1 MPDST
6 AERFRRW
13 EDLTTRDFESLD
25 PQRTVAVF
33 ANTWSLGYP
42 PGVLDADEWRDGIHG
57 GLGETS
63 ILLHLRPELVRMQHA
78 RDFVPVLST
87 IEAEYQHLRIIG
99 DVNIGWQAQDLHPDG
114 VAGNAAGESAEIGER
129 IVEHAAQAFAE
140 LIAEIARYPLS
151 NLVPRPQ

>member
-13 EDLTTRDFESLD
+13 ED
-25 PQRTVAVF
+25 
-33 ANTWSLGYP
+33 
-42 PGVLDADEWRDGIHG
+42 
-57 GLGETS
+57 
-63 ILLHLRPELVRMQHA
+63 
-78 RDFVPVLST
+78 FVPVLSA

-114 VAGNAAGESAEIGER
+114 VAGNAAGTSAEIGER

-140 LIAEIARYPLS
+140 LIEEIARYPLS